1 MCLWKIVA
9 GISQRCH
16 CYNKVH
22 KLVRELPIVSLADSA
37 ALFVSSDTE
46 ADLILMTGPCCL
58 PFESYHTEELSKYLS
73 IVLVTEKRVV

>member
-1 MCLWKIVA
+1 M
-9 GISQRCH
+9 
-16 CYNKVH
+16 H

-46 ADLILMTGPCCL
+46 ADLILMTGACRL
-58 PFESYHTEELSKYLS
+58 PFEIYHTEELSKYLS